1 MVAMRNVKEESMTAA
16 DRQRGPLA
24 PSALHTNAD
33 RRPTGARAAA
43 QALIEN
49 GVTDLFGIHGYIN
62 PIIEEACILGA
73 RMWHFRHEQSAGFAA
88 DAYARVLRKPGVC
101 FASASAGMANYLGA
115 LSQGIGALSPIVLLV
130 GQHGTAGDR
139 LETLQEGYAA
149 ECFKSVAKWTHRC
162 TDWELNAF
170 WVRKA
175 MVDSMTFPP
184 GPIVLEFPLNTQFA
198 FGSQPQRKYVPGIGL
213 PAVPQCQADPTDV
226 QAVVDRLL
234 AARKPLLI
242 AGDGVYWSDGADTY
256 RQLAEFLSIPA
267 SSRRTARGAMPEDH
281 VLAYKAS
288 YRRRLLDEADLIV
301 LVGMRAGELESWFEA
316 PDWPRGNV
324 DYIQINETPGELWL
338 GLPSAHMLV
347 GSANLVLRQLL
358 EAAKSRCNGNPVERS
373 EWVATLKEA
382 RERHLGRHA
391 QNLKGYANRTPIHT
405 AELCQAIADVIDQ
418 DATVIYDSY
427 SGSLYLSEM
436 LTAHFP
442 GQILDAGPRV
452 ALGQGIGMAFGAALA
467 RPGKQVVTLVGDGGI
482 GLSGMD
488 VETFARYGV
497 PAVIVVLNNSSWG
510 GNALARTEI
519 QPGIGSWDMTSGLR
533 YDAVMQPLGCHVEHV
548 DQPGEL
554 RPALQR
560 ALASGKVAVV
570 NVIADTDG
578 TGVSL
583 PWLRLKIGEFWSRGI
598 DDLPESVLKHFRS
611 VSPMEALRLQKTAR
625 DNGTNIDLAFMAA
638 ITGHSEEQLCAL
650 ADAHSYSRE

>member
-1 MVAMRNVKEESMTAA
+1 MTPAPRQATSSILPAA
-16 DRQRGPLA
+16 
-24 PSALHTNAD
+24 HNKTE
-33 RRPTGARAAA
+33 RRRTGARAAA
-43 QALIEN
+43 QALVEN

-62 PIIEEACILGA
+62 PVIEEACVLGA

-88 DAYARVLRKPGVC
+88 DAYARVLRRPGVC

-115 LSQGIGALSPIVLLV
+115 LSQGVGALSPIVLLV

-175 MVDSMTFPP
+175 LMDAMTYPA
-184 GPIVLEFPLNTQFA
+184 GPVVLEFPLNTQFG
-198 FGSQPQRKYVPGIGL
+198 FGPQPQRKYVPGIGL
-213 PAVPQCQADPTDV
+213 PDVPKTQADPARV
-226 QAVVDRLL
+226 EAVVDRLL
-234 AARKPLLI
+234 AAQRPLLV
-242 AGDGVYWSDGADTY
+242 AGDGLYWSGGADTY

-267 SSRRTARGAMPEDH
+267 SARRTARGAMPEDH
-281 VLAYKAS
+281 ALAYKAS
-288 YRRRLLDEADLIV
+288 YRRRLFEEADLIV

-316 PDWPRGNV
+316 PDWPRGEV
-324 DYIQINETPGELWL
+324 EYIQINETPGELWL

-347 GSANLVLRQLL
+347 GSASLVLQQILDAARTRRGGVPVAR
-358 EAAKSRCNGNPVERS
+358 EA
-373 EWVATLKEA
+373 WITTLAQA
-382 RERHLGRHA
+382 RERNQSRHKQSVQA
-391 QNLKGYANRTPIHT
+391 HADHTPIRT
-405 AELCQAIADVIDQ
+405 AELCQAIADVIDK

-452 ALGQGIGMAFGAALA
+452 ALGQGVGMAFGAALA
-467 RPGKQVVTLVGDGGI
+467 RPGKQIITLVGDGGI

-488 VETFARYGV
+488 VETFSRYGV
-497 PAVIVVLNNSSWG
+497 PAVVVVLNNSSWG

-519 QPGIGSWDMTSGLR
+519 QPGIGSWDMTPGLR

-548 DQPGEL
+548 ERSADL

-560 ALASGKVAVV
+560 ALASCKVAVV
-570 NVIADTDG
+570 NVVADTDG

-598 DDLPESVLKHFRS
+598 DDLPASVIKHFHA
-611 VSPMEALRLQKTAR
+611 VSPLEALRLQKTAR
-625 DNGTNIDLAFMAA
+625 DNGTNIDLAFMSA
-638 ITGHSEEQLCAL
+638 ITGHSEQVLRDL
-650 ADAHSYSRE
+650 ADKLSYSQT

>member
-1 MVAMRNVKEESMTAA
+1 MTAA
-16 DRQRGPLA
+16 ARSPD
-24 PSALHTNAD
+24 SAAQVNAN
-33 RRPTGARAAA
+33 RRLTGARAAA

-62 PIIEEACILGA
+62 PIIEEACVLGA

-130 GQHGTAGDR
+130 GQHGTAGDC
-139 LETLQEGYAA
+139 LQTLQEGYAA

-175 MVDSMTFPP
+175 LVEALTYPP
-184 GPIVLEFPLNTQFA
+184 GPVVLEFPLNNQFA
-198 FGSQPQRKYVPGIGL
+198 FGPQPQRKYVSGAGL
-213 PAVPQCQADPTDV
+213 PIVPQSQADPKVV

-234 AARKPLLI
+234 VAKNPLLI
-242 AGDGVYWSDGADTY
+242 AGDGVYWSGGADAY
-256 RQLAEFLSIPA
+256 RELAEFLSIPA
-267 SSRRTARGAMPEDH
+267 SSRRTARGAIPEDH
-281 VLAYKAS
+281 PLAYKAG
-288 YRRRLLDEADLIV
+288 YRRRLFDAADLIV
-301 LVGMRAGELESWFEA
+301 LIGMRAGELESWFEA
-316 PDWPRGNV
+316 PDWPRGSA

-338 GLPSAHMLV
+338 GLPSVHMLV

-358 EAAKSRCNGNPVERS
+358 EAAKARRDRKPVERC
-373 EWVATLKEA
+373 EWLETLNDA
-382 RERHLGRHA
+382 RERHENRHA
-391 QNLKGYANRTPIHT
+391 QTLKGYAERTPIHT
-405 AELCQAIADVIDQ
+405 AELCQAIADVIDE

-467 RPGKQVVTLVGDGGI
+467 RPGKQVITLVGDGGI

-488 VETFARYGV
+488 VETLVRYGV

-510 GNALARTEI
+510 GNALARAEI
-519 QPGIGSWDMTSGLR
+519 QPGIGSWDMTPGLR
-533 YDAVMQPLGCHVEHV
+533 YDAVMKPLGCHVEHV
-548 DQPGEL
+548 EQPGEL
-554 RPALQR
+554 RPALRR

-570 NVIADTDG
+570 NVVADADG

-598 DDLPESVLKHFRS
+598 DDLPESVLKHFRA
-611 VSPMEALRLQKTAR
+611 VSPLEALRLQKTAR

-638 ITGHSEEQLCAL
+638 ITGHSEEVLRRL
-650 ADAHSYSRE
+650 AEEVSHSVT